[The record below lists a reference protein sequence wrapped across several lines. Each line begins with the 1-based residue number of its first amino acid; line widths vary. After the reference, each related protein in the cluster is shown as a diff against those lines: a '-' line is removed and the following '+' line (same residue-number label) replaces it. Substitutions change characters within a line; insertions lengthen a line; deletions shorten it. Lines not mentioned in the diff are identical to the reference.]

1 VRVHSEQGGP
11 SVKQRLIS
19 IDELARITDT
29 EPSWWQVR
37 IRHGEIPVVKLGRH
51 VRLRLQ
57 DVEEVLDR
65 GYPPRKRNL
74 KDTQARRRR
83 WSVPAVP
90 DAALDPSPEGKT
102 AGERD

>member
-1 VRVHSEQGGP
+1 M
-11 SVKQRLIS
+11 KQRLIS

-57 DVEEVLDR
+57 DVEGILDR
-65 GYPPRKRNL
+65 GYPPRRRHL
-74 KDTQARRRR
+74 KAMGIT
-83 WSVPAVP
+83 V
-90 DAALDPSPEGKT
+90 AAGGSHRAPRAKQ
-102 AGERD
+102 